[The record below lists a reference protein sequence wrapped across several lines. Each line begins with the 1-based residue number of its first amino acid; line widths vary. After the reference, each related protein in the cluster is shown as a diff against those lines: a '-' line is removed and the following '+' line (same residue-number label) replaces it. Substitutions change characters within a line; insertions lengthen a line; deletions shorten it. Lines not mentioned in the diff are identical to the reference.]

1 MKKILLIV
9 GIIGIYM
16 MIGKITVDT
25 NLIPKDAIRIR
36 VIANSDSEEDQEKKL
51 AIKNQLENYYFDL
64 LKDVKGVSTAKEKI
78 TASLPEAEQLVF
90 DITGNQDFEI
100 QYGMN
105 YFPKK
110 EYKGVVYDEGYYESL
125 VVTLGNGIGK
135 NWWCVLFPP
144 LCLLE
149 NNTMEDVEYRSLV
162 TDIINKYF

>member
-16 MIGKITVDT
+16 VIGKVTADT

-36 VIANSDSEEDQEKKL
+36 VIANSDSSVDQEKKM
-51 AIKNQLENYYFDL
+51 AIKRELENYYFEL
-64 LKDVKGVSTAKEKI
+64 LKDVKGVEVAKEKI
-78 TASLPEAEQLVF
+78 KTSLKEAEQLVLN
-90 DITGNQDFEI
+90 ITGNQDFDI

-110 EYKGVVYDEGYYESL
+110 EYKGIIYDEGYYESL
-125 VVTLGNGIGK
+125 VVTLGSGVGK

-149 NNTMEDVEYRSLV
+149 NNTMEEVEYRSLV
-162 TDIINKYF
+162 ADIINKYF

>member
-1 MKKILLIV
+1 MKKILLVV

-16 MIGKITVDT
+16 VIGKVVADT

-36 VIANSDSEEDQEKKL
+36 VIANSDSDVDQKTKL
-51 AIKNQLENYYFDL
+51 AIKRELENYYFDL
-64 LKDVKGVSTAKEKI
+64 LKDVKGVDIAKEKI
-78 TASLPEAEQLVF
+78 KTSLPEAEKLVF
-90 DITGNQDFEI
+90 GITGNQDFDI

-110 EYKGVVYDEGYYESL
+110 EYKGIFYEEGYYESL
-125 VVTLGNGIGK
+125 VVTLGNGVGK

-149 NNTMEDVEYRSLV
+149 NNNMEEVEYRSLV
-162 TDIINKYF
+162 ADIVNKYF